1 MPIILTNRPGQW
13 GRIEELLIAVPA
25 LAPDVYDTILVATD
39 GSGPATR
46 AVTHALEQA
55 EQHHAALH
63 AIYVVDTSR
72 YAEPAL
78 SSAEAETNAIEEW
91 GEQELDEVA
100 ERAESLGIEVLT
112 RCSHGKPSLEIVEYA
127 DAIDADLVVLGF
139 QGHSHTDSAA
149 IGSVTDR
156 VVSNAGRP
164 VLVA

>member
-1 MPIILTNRPGQW
+1 M
-13 GRIEELLIAVPA
+13 
-25 LAPDVYDTILVATD
+25 YDTVLVATD

-55 EQHHAALH
+55 ERSDAELH

-91 GEQELDEVA
+91 GQQELNEVA
-100 ERAESLGIEVLT
+100 DRAESLGIEVLT
-112 RCSHGKPSLEIVEYA
+112 RCTHGKPSVEIVEYA
-127 DAIDADLVVLGF
+127 DTVDADLVVLGF
-139 QGHSHTDSAA
+139 QGHSHSDPAS

-156 VVSNAGRP
+156 VVANAGRP

>member
-1 MPIILTNRPGQW
+1 M
-13 GRIEELLIAVPA
+13 
-25 LAPDVYDTILVATD
+25 YDTVLVATD

-55 EQHHAALH
+55 ERSDAELH
-63 AIYVVDTSR
+63 AIYVVDTAR

-78 SSAEAETNAIEEW
+78 SSAELATTEMEEW
-91 GEQELDEVA
+91 GQQELDEVA
-100 ERAESLGIEVLT
+100 ERAESLGIDVLT
-112 RCSHGKPSLEIVEYA
+112 RSCHGRPYVEIVEYA
-127 DAIDADLVVLGF
+127 DTIDADLIVVGY
-139 QGHSHTDSAA
+139 QGHSHSDPGQ

>member
-1 MPIILTNRPGQW
+1 M
-13 GRIEELLIAVPA
+13 
-25 LAPDVYDTILVATD
+25 YDTVLVATD

-55 EQHHAALH
+55 ERSNAELH
-63 AIYVVDTSR
+63 AIYVVDTAR

-78 SSAEAETNAIEEW
+78 SSAELATTEMEEW
-91 GEQELDEVA
+91 GQQELDEVA
-100 ERAESLGIEVLT
+100 ERAESLDVDVLT
-112 RCSHGKPSLEIVEYA
+112 RSCHGRPYIEIIEYA
-127 DAIDADLVVLGF
+127 DTIDADLIVVGY
-139 QGHSHTDSAA
+139 QGHSHSDPGQ